1 MPASPILVS
10 SSQGP
15 QEESWARDA
24 LGEGDTPLK
33 EILKLVKEEKDPFPS
48 YIENV
53 GTDGPAVELIKM
65 L

>member
-1 MPASPILVS
+1 
-10 SSQGP
+10 
-15 QEESWARDA
+15 